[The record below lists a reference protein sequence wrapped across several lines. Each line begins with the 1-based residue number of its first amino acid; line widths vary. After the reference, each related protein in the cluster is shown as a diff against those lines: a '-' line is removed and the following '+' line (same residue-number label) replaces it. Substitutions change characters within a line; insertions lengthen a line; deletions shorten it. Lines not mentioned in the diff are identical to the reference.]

1 MCLAS
6 TNAVSTL
13 AEKCWRSLQEETT
26 LAGYWLNPTTHHA
39 SKSPLPTTTGCEIV
53 QNVASIGLPESAYE
67 EVMRFSPTQED
78 QIRLVAI
85 RSGLVRIREHPRYVS
100 VQYAAESDQEK
111 PVLQAVF
118 TALKN
123 LKMSA
128 ETTLVIDN
136 LLLRTSIRIGLNE
149 LEAQIKD

>member
-1 MCLAS
+1 M
-6 TNAVSTL
+6 
-13 AEKCWRSLQEETT
+13 
-26 LAGYWLNPTTHHA
+26 AGYWLNPNTGKCVEVATTHNEW
-39 SKSPLPTTTGCEIV
+39 LRNR
-53 QNVASIGLPESAYE
+53 QNVGSIGLPESAYE

-118 TALKN
+118 TALKV

-136 LLLRTSIRIGLNE
+136 FLLRTSIRLGLDD
-149 LEAQIKD
+149 LEKMLKD

>member
-1 MCLAS
+1 M
-6 TNAVSTL
+6 
-13 AEKCWRSLQEETT
+13 
-26 LAGYWLNPTTHHA
+26 AGYWLNPSTGKCVQVATTHNDW
-39 SKSPLPTTTGCEIV
+39 LRNRE
-53 QNVASIGLPESAYE
+53 NVASIGLPPSAYD

-85 RSGLVRIREHPRYVS
+85 RCGLVRIREHPRYTS
-100 VQYAAESDQEK
+100 VQFSAESHQEK

-136 LLLRTSIRIGLNE
+136 LLPSDLGHARS
-149 LEAQIKD
+149 